1 MSQPVSYPRVAA
13 LKTAPQFLARLA
25 ALGVALPFDEQIAS
39 GDGSPLAQA
48 TEAGGL
54 APRNRFC
61 ILPMEGWDGT
71 ADGRPSDLTRRRWG
85 SFGRSGAALIWGGE
99 AFAVRHDGR
108 ANPNQ
113 LALGPHAEAD
123 LMSLRT
129 HLVEEHA
136 RATGRTDGL
145 VIGLQLT
152 HSGRYARPN
161 PGGRWEP
168 ITAYAHPLL
177 DRRFPA
183 GTPVRTFT
191 DGELDALVADFVRA
205 AIVARAAGFDFVDV
219 KHCHGYLGHELLSA
233 WDRPGPYGGATGRTT
248 FLRRIV
254 EGIRRDAPGLAIGVR
269 VSAFDAVPFRKDARG
284 VGTPEADM
292 ASYRNAFGLLADPA
306 AAPDLEP
313 ARAFLRELEAL
324 GVRWVSVSAGSP
336 YYNPHIQRPALF
348 PPSDGYLPPEDPLV
362 GCARQIAA
370 VGALKRDF
378 PNLRLVGTGYSYL
391 QEWLPHVGQAAVRE
405 GLTDFVGLGRMVL
418 SYPALPVDVL
428 AGKPLTR
435 GAICRTFS
443 DCTSAPR
450 NGLVSGCFP
459 LDPFYKAHPHAA
471 RLKAIKEGTPA

>member
-25 ALGVALPFDEQIAS
+25 ELGVALPFDEQVAS
-39 GDGSPLAQA
+39 GDGSPLAQP

-71 ADGRPSDLTRRRWG
+71 PEGRPSDLTRRRWG

-113 LALGPHAEAD
+113 LALGPHAEGD
-123 LMSLRT
+123 LVSLRT

-145 VIGLQLT
+145 VVGLQLT

-168 ITAYAHPLL
+168 ITAYAHPVL

-191 DGELDALVADFVRA
+191 DAELDALVGDFVRA

-233 WDRPGPYGGATGRTT
+233 WDRPGPYGGAAGRTT

-254 EGIRRDAPGLAIGVR
+254 DGIRRDAPGLAIGVR

-292 ASYRNAFGLLADPA
+292 ASYRNAFGLLARSGGRARPGA
-306 AAPDLEP
+306 GPRLP
-313 ARAFLRELEAL
+313 ARARGPRHPLDLAQRRQPVLQPAHPAP
-324 GVRWVSVSAGSP
+324 GAVPAVRRLPAAGGSAGRL
-336 YYNPHIQRPALF
+336 RPA
-348 PPSDGYLPPEDPLV
+348 DRGGRRAQARLPEPA
-362 GCARQIAA
+362 ARRDRLLLPAGVAA
-370 VGALKRDF
+370 ARRPG
-378 PNLRLVGTGYSYL
+378 
-391 QEWLPHVGQAAVRE
+391 
-405 GLTDFVGLGRMVL
+405 
-418 SYPALPVDVL
+418 
-428 AGKPLTR
+428 R
-435 GAICRTFS
+435 GAR
-443 DCTSAPR
+443 R
-450 NGLVSGCFP
+450 G
-459 LDPFYKAHPHAA
+459 
-471 RLKAIKEGTPA
+471 